1 MQPYNLKSYS
11 GHCTA
16 QMCIARCCLRTEKCR
31 LCTCI
36 LDLLRTDDPTVLSRH
51 MHFVICIIR
60 VFVCRAIC
68 NVLVG
73 WRTGEPIVT
82 LPHIM
87 HCVFKVKAA
96 EMELLVEWLLGG
108 PVNQLCF
115 HTRTLLCQQHS
126 RNHFEKGFFNIL
138 VLIKGVWM
146 QMFKIQKPRPTLCI
160 SACIEKLIIWRNC
173 GVIIMMRSGQEGN
186 QSITKKCDYSTF
198 R

>member
-1 MQPYNLKSYS
+1 
-11 GHCTA
+11 
-16 QMCIARCCLRTEKCR
+16 
-31 LCTCI
+31 
-36 LDLLRTDDPTVLSRH
+36 

-138 VLIKGVWM
+138 VLIKRDALLAAAGVLNTS
-146 QMFKIQKPRPTLCI
+146 QMELNRWKVK
-160 SACIEKLIIWRNC
+160 
-173 GVIIMMRSGQEGN
+173 GV
-186 QSITKKCDYSTF
+186 
-198 R
+198 